1 MPELLNAPISR
12 AVALTAII
20 SGICSIWL
28 IGDRSLEIPISSQ
41 EVHAQIS
48 LIDQQRQAIA
58 ELQLRMSRIESEFDR
73 YSSVPENSG
82 VQTLIEG
89 LRVDLE
95 DLRYRR
101 TASPDLPLPIAH
113 YVTDEADKIGGLQT
127 EGPTVLQEFEL
138 RTKMFPEAICLVQ
151 GASPGGVISV
161 EILDDWNRWIEV
173 YSGPDLSHSPTSET
187 WVECK
192 GSPSTSKIRVTV
204 AGEGG
209 VEAIG
214 IAVSDTVHWSMASN

>member
-1 MPELLNAPISR
+1 MPELLNTPISR

-73 YSSVPENSG
+73 YSSVPVNGG

-113 YVTDEADKIGGLQT
+113 YVTDETDLIGELHS
-127 EGPTVLQEFEL
+127 EDPTVLQEFEL
-138 RTKMFPEAICLVQ
+138 RTPMSPEAICLVQ
-151 GASPGGVISV
+151 GASPGVVISV
-161 EILDDWNRWIEV
+161 EILDDRNRWIEV
-173 YSGPDLSHSPTSET
+173 YRGPDLSHSPTSET
-187 WVECK
+187 WVECT
-192 GSPSTSKIRVTV
+192 GSASTSKIRVEV
-204 AGEGG
+204 AGRDG
-209 VEAIG
+209 VEAVG
-214 IAVSDTVHWSMASN
+214 IAVSGTVHWSMASN